1 MDSLI
6 FLSGKAVF
14 STEQQPG
21 SALVALMI
29 RFGPKV
35 VNVSTGTFFS
45 ESLGSRWSEGEL
57 ETVTAEGQTS
67 FFIRSRSGISVCQQS
82 PPQHGF

>member
-1 MDSLI
+1 MYSLDGLI

-35 VNVSTGTFFS
+35 VNVSTGAFFPGGHIGLR
-45 ESLGSRWSEGEL
+45 ESWR
-57 ETVTAEGQTS
+57 
-67 FFIRSRSGISVCQQS
+67 R
-82 PPQHGF
+82 

>member
-21 SALVALMI
+21 SVLVALMAE
-29 RFGPKV
+29 R
-35 VNVSTGTFFS
+35 
-45 ESLGSRWSEGEL
+45 GEL
-57 ETVTAEGQTS
+57 LCTKGSEQALKATFV
-67 FFIRSRSGISVCQQS
+67 FLK
-82 PPQHGF
+82 PQGHVVSLRKN

>member
-21 SALVALMI
+21 SVLVALMAK
-29 RFGPKV
+29 R
-35 VNVSTGTFFS
+35 
-45 ESLGSRWSEGEL
+45 GEL
-57 ETVTAEGQTS
+57 LCIKGSEQALKAT
-67 FFIRSRSGISVCQQS
+67 F
-82 PPQHGF
+82 GFLKPKGYVVSLRKN